1 MQGNE
6 QKSSGLGNQTSISVK
21 RKGRPP
27 KSQVKIA
34 QAFPAG
40 NMCFNLFFIGE
51 KGQFQSAN
59 VQNAFQVRRLI
70 EFRMLKELQKRSIQQ
85 IMLTWIWL

>member
-6 QKSSGLGNQTSISVK
+6 QKSSGLGNQTSNSVK

-34 QAFPAG
+34 QPFPAG
-40 NMCFNLFFIGE
+40 NMCFNLFVIDE
-51 KGQFQSAN
+51 MGQFQRAN
-59 VQNAFQVRRLI
+59 VHNAFQVRRLI
-70 EFRMLKELQKRSIQQ
+70 QFRMLKEL
-85 IMLTWIWL
+85 